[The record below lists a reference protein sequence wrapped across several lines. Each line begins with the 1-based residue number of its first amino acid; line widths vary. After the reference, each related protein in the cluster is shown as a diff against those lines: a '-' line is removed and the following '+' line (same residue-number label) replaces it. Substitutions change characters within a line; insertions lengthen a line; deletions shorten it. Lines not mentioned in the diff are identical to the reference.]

1 MIGFADTEHN
11 SEQKI
16 PNCAPH
22 FAQCAV
28 RSPWHIFK
36 AFHEKLLFRITA
48 AVTASLLCSSSILVR
63 FPKFVPVLLIVSI
76 IIE

>member
-11 SEQKI
+11 PEQKI

-28 RSPWHIFK
+28 RSPWHFFK
-36 AFHEKLLFRITA
+36 ALHEQLLFRITA
-48 AVTASLLCSSSILVR
+48 AVTASLLCSSILVR
-63 FPKFVPVLLIVSI
+63 FPTFVPVLLIVSI

>member
-22 FAQCAV
+22 FDQCVV
-28 RSPWHIFK
+28 RSPWYIFK
-36 AFHEKLLFRITA
+36 ALHEQLSFRITV
-48 AVTASLLCSSSILVR
+48 AVTASLLRSSSILVR
-63 FPKFVPVLLIVSI
+63 FPKFEPVLLIVSI

>member
-11 SEQKI
+11 LEQKI

-22 FAQCAV
+22 FSQCAV
-28 RSPWHIFK
+28 HSPWHIFK
-36 AFHEKLLFRITA
+36 ALHEQLLFCIRA
-48 AVTASLLCSSSILVR
+48 AVTASLLCSSILVR
-63 FPKFVPVLLIVSI
+63 FLQFVPVLLIVSF

>member
-1 MIGFADTEHN
+1 MIGFSDTEHN

-16 PNCAPH
+16 LNCAPH